1 MTRHVAQIAPLVVLA
16 FVLGDCPI
24 HAQEPATKAAQA
36 SVESWLSLIDMR
48 SYGAS
53 WQAAATIFKGAIT
66 SEKWQAAVQSVR
78 GPLGQL
84 KSRTL
89 KNATP
94 TSALPGAPDGNY
106 VVFQFD
112 TVFDKK
118 AASVE
123 TVTAIREADGTWHVG
138 GYFIK

>member
-1 MTRHVAQIAPLVVLA
+1 MTRHLAQITALVILA
-16 FVLGDCPI
+16 FVLGAGPI
-24 HAQEPATKAAQA
+24 GAQEPATKVAQTA
-36 SVESWLSLIDMR
+36 VESWLSLIDTR

-53 WQAAATIFKGAIT
+53 WDAAATIFKGAVT

-94 TSALPGAPDGNY
+94 TSALPGVPDGNY

-123 TVTAIREADGTWHVG
+123 TVTAIREADGSWHVG